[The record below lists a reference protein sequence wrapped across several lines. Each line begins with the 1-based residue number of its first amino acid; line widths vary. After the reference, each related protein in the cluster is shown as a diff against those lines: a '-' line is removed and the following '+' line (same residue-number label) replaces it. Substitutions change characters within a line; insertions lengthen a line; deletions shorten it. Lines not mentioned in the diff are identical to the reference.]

1 MDPMTLI
8 MFALIGVLIIFMF
21 RNGRKRRAQME
32 ELQTKMVPGA
42 EVMLQSGIYATIDSI
57 DEEANRATVT
67 SGSSTFVVHRNAIGQ
82 VVTPVEDVSVNDDL
96 DVAPDDDPAFGE
108 RLNNTAAD
116 GADENT
122 DESPDENTD
131 SDSGKDSDKQ

>member
-42 EVMLQSGIYATIDSI
+42 EVMLQSGIYATIESI
-57 DEEANRATVT
+57 DEEANRATVV
-67 SGSSTFVVHRNAIGQ
+67 SGNSTFIVHRNAIGQ
-82 VVTPVEDVSVNDDL
+82 VVTPVEANDIEEEAGS
-96 DVAPDDDPAFGE
+96 VAPDDDPEFGASD
-108 RLNNTAAD
+108 NSTN
-116 GADENT
+116 DEKN
-122 DESPDENTD
+122 DETGSSKE
-131 SDSGKDSDKQ
+131 